1 MSLLRKIVLHR
12 GDPPRPTTQGSDRL
26 RCGARACN
34 SRDHRDTVSH
44 RRRTNT
50 TLIGVRTLFLKECR
64 RFAKVWMQTVFSP
77 LVTTSLYFL
86 VFGVALGSRLRE
98 VDGVPY
104 IDYVVPGLVM
114 LALISNSFLNASSSL
129 FQSKINGTIVDILVA
144 PLGALEM
151 LVAYLGAS
159 MLRGLV
165 VGSLVYLVAGL
176 FSGFRMAHP
185 GWVVFFACGVSL
197 CFGCLGVISALWAE
211 KFDHLSIVP
220 NFVLTPL
227 TFLGGVFYS
236 VNMLPAPWDTVSRM
250 NPILYMVNGLRYGLL
265 GVSDVPVTHAAAFIG
280 TLLVVLLAVAGG
292 LLGRGWKL
300 RA

>member
-1 MSLLRKIVLHR
+1 MSAAETDVEDVVAEALAGL
-12 GDPPRPTTQGSDRL
+12 GDERT
-26 RCGARACN
+26 ARRNA
-34 SRDHRDTVSH
+34 
-44 RRRTNT
+44 
-50 TLIGVRTLFLKECR
+50 LKALFLKECR
-64 RFAKVWMQTVFSP
+64 RFGKVWMQTVFSP

-104 IDYVVPGLVM
+104 IDFVVPGLVM
-114 LALISNSFLNASSSL
+114 LAIISNSFLNASSSL
-129 FQSKINGTIVDILVA
+129 FQSKINGTIVDLLVA
-144 PLGALEM
+144 PLGAAEM

-159 MLRGLV
+159 LIRGLI

-176 FSGFRMAHP
+176 FSGFSMAHP
-185 GWVVFFACGVSL
+185 GWVLYFAVCVSL
-197 CFGCLGVISALWAE
+197 TFGCLGLISALWAE

-236 VNMLPAPWDTVSRM
+236 IDMLPAPWDFISRL

-265 GVSDVPVTHAAAFIG
+265 GVSDVPIVNAALFLG
-280 TLLVVLLAVAGG
+280 VLLAVLLVAAGI

-300 RA
+300 RV